1 MRRMVNIEIE
11 CKDDYSAK
19 KFERGETLRYYL
31 KGPAAV
37 SNDKGEIGMF
47 DLKGRYAG
55 KFKGADGARVQFG
68 LVSKAEHAKV
78 TLIAPS
84 GEKIH
89 IGDIGAGVMSTQER
103 ITLGM
108 CLNNATELIAATIDA
123 DNQPQGMVGKIFDL
137 TDELYAEYNSR
148 YNS

>member
-1 MRRMVNIEIE
+1 MVNIEIE

-31 KGPAAV
+31 KGPQEV
-37 SNDKGEIGMF
+37 SNEKGEIGMF

-55 KFKGADGARVQFG
+55 KFKGADGARVRFG

-89 IGDIGAGVMSTQER
+89 IGDIDAGVMSTQER

-108 CLNNATELIAATIDA
+108 CLNNATELMAAQCDSE
-123 DNQPQGMVGKIFDL
+123 NQPQDLVTKIFDL
-137 TDELYAEYNSR
+137 TDTLYAEYNLR

>member
-1 MRRMVNIEIE
+1 MVNIEIE

-31 KGPAAV
+31 KGPQEVA
-37 SNDKGEIGMF
+37 NEKGEIGMF

-55 KFKGADGARVQFG
+55 KFKSADGARVRFG

-78 TLIAPS
+78 TLISPS

-89 IGDIGAGVMSTQER
+89 IGDIDAGVMSTQER

-108 CLNNATELIAATIDA
+108 CLNNATELMAAQCDSE
-123 DNQPQGMVGKIFDL
+123 NQPQDLVTKIFDL
-137 TDELYAEYNSR
+137 TDTLYAEYNLR

>member
-1 MRRMVNIEIE
+1 MVNIEIE

-31 KGPAAV
+31 KGPQEV
-37 SNDKGEIGMF
+37 SNEKGEIGMF

-55 KFKGADGARVQFG
+55 KFKGADGARVRFG

-89 IGDIGAGVMSTQER
+89 IGDIDAGVMSTQER

-108 CLNNATELIAATIDA
+108 CLNNATELMAAQCDSE
-123 DNQPQGMVGKIFDL
+123 NPPQDLVTKIFDL
-137 TDELYAEYNSR
+137 TDTLYAEYNLR